1 MVECTPVR
9 SALLPLVVLF
19 IFVPLFLLF
28 SAVDFLAFWGA
39 RQAEAAAAAQVL
51 QRVPV
56 SLKQALPIAVFCT
69 LGLLILGAKRD
80 PGLQLLPIFLIMG
93 SALLLLVLGYGLV
106 IRMAAD
112 SPHPPGSAPPG
123 TGHSP
128 AEFLIAGRINRPG
141 GVPVYVESV
150 GEQEAEHLVVV
161 QEGDPQAVLRY
172 YPRVAVT
179 RADGALLLRPSE
191 DRPPITAAEPVYADL
206 FRLGPREEGLAA
218 DVRALNE
225 ELDRL
230 YLGGGCG
237 FALLCFSFVFFLT
250 AAFFLLRTSRWPL
263 MGALLGFLLLRGL
276 LYFFGAFRRG
286 VVVELQKLS
295 PQSSWIALL
304 PAAALLLGGTLFL
317 MFGLLRVQ
325 SAPARKRPGH
335 G

>member
-1 MVECTPVR
+1 VR
-9 SALLPLVVLF
+9 SALLLPLVVLF
-19 IFVPLFLLF
+19 VFVPLFLFF

-39 RQAEAAAAAQVL
+39 RHAEAAAAVRAQVL
-51 QRVPV
+51 LRVPV

-69 LGLLILGAKRD
+69 LGLLILGVKRD
-80 PGLQLLPIFLIMG
+80 AGSPFLPFFLIMG
-93 SALLLLVLGYGLV
+93 SALLLLILGYGLV
-106 IRMAAD
+106 IRMAAE
-112 SPHPPGSAPPG
+112 SPRLQESALTG
-123 TGHSP
+123 TGPSP
-128 AEFLIAGRINRPG
+128 AGFLLAGRINRPG

-150 GEQEAEHLVVV
+150 AEMEAEHLVVA

-179 RADGALLLRPSE
+179 RSDGALLLRPSK
-191 DRPPITAAEPVYADL
+191 DRPPIVAAEPVYADL
-206 FRLGPREEGLAA
+206 FRLSPREEGLAA
-218 DVRALNE
+218 DVRVLNE
-225 ELDRL
+225 ELDLL
-230 YLGGGCG
+230 YRRGGSG

-276 LYFFGAFRRG
+276 LYLFGAFRRG

-295 PQSSWIALL
+295 PLSSWIALL
-304 PAAALLLGGTLFL
+304 PAALLLLGGTLFL